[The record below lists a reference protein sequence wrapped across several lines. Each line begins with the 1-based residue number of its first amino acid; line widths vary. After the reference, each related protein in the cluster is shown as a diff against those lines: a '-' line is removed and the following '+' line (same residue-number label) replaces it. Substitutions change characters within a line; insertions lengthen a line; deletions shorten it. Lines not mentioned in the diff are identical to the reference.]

1 MSLFKDFEQ
10 NYQKG
15 FLLHNYYENIHKLKD
30 KIDKNEIHLIQNKN
44 NFFFYEKQKLYF
56 FINQFDNFNLKPSY
70 VGIFNK
76 KENDLAKYD
85 SFLKKNHFKI

>member
-30 KIDKNEIHLIQNKN
+30 KIDKNEIYLIQNKN

-56 FINQFDNFNLKPSY
+56 FINQFDN
-70 VGIFNK
+70 
-76 KENDLAKYD
+76 
-85 SFLKKNHFKI
+85 